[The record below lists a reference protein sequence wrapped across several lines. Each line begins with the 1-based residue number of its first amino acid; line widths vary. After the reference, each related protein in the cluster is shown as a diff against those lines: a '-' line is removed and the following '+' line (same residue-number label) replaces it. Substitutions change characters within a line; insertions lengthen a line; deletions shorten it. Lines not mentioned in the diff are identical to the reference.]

1 MDKDKI
7 LEMAQKENKGKD
19 EADLAAQK
27 SGTYLAYF
35 VGLFAV
41 IVWDVVEGIVYHQIN
56 FGGNMCL
63 FLMAFT
69 AFITKYAVLKKKH
82 ELIIAVVYGV
92 GAVAFTVFWILQL
105 CGAV

>member
-7 LEMAQKENKGKD
+7 LEMAQKENRGKD

-27 SGTYLAYF
+27 NGAYLAYF

-41 IVWDVVEGIVYHQIN
+41 IIWDVVEGIIYHQVN

-69 AFITKYAVLKKKH
+69 AFIVKYVQLKKTH
-82 ELIIAVVYGV
+82 ELIIAVIYGL
-92 GAVAFTVFWILQL
+92 GAAAFTVFWILQL
-105 CGAV
+105 CGVV